1 MNEVSIKCSLKLY
14 AKEAVVAT
22 IYKYS
27 GEYTIFQD
35 LSGDDIILT
44 IRLKDDTQA
53 FSEDFLSNF
62 QKDLVDQ
69 QVRYNGVKEFG
80 YIRDLIVEEA
90 FKPVNKK

>member
-44 IRLKDDTQA
+44 IRLKDGAQV
-53 FSEDFLSNF
+53 FPEDFIGNF
-62 QKDLVDQ
+62 HKDLVDQ
-69 QVRYNGVKEFG
+69 QVRYNVVREFG
-80 YIRDLIVEEA
+80 HIRDMIVEEA
-90 FKPVNKK
+90 FKPINKK